1 MSYTL
6 LSLHDLHKTYG
17 AKIILKS
24 VSLRLNR
31 GTRSALVGENGVG
44 KTTLARIIIGQESAD
59 SGTLTCAPSVIVGY
73 LPQELNAPADL
84 SIAQYIAQALGEL
97 QALERDLHELGEA
110 LAQPALSPEQQAELM
125 ARYGEA
131 QDVYERRGG
140 YELPLRLAQVM
151 AGLGIDYLEQNRP
164 LASLSGGERTRVALC
179 ALLLQ
184 APDVLI
190 LDEPTNH
197 LDFTGIRW
205 LEGYLRS
212 YAGALLL
219 ITHDRVFLDA
229 VATHIIELSALTHS
243 AKQYVGNYSE
253 YVAQRE
259 REHAQALAA
268 YEGRLEEMSRLSRL
282 IKHTQHNTRSQPSI
296 SDGDKF
302 LRYKMEQ
309 TAQRTRSA
317 KIRDAEQRLA
327 VLEDNALENPRRTWR
342 LEYAFQPVPLIS
354 QTPLNF
360 MGVSH
365 AYGERVLFSDASAT
379 LYKGQ
384 RVALVAPN
392 GAGKSTLL
400 RLLAG
405 QEALQSGAMERV
417 SASQLAY
424 LSQDGEEL
432 SADQRAL
439 DCLRSAA
446 PMPMDE
452 RQAQAELHR
461 AGLWGDEALLRKRV
475 GELSM
480 GQKRKLGLARLIV
493 SQANVLLLDEPTNHL
508 DLLSLEALE
517 EALCHFS
524 GALIAATHDR
534 RFIERVA
541 NQIWRIENQQLI
553 IETR

>member
-6 LSLHDLHKTYG
+6 LSLNDLHKSYG
-17 AKIILKS
+17 DKRVLNNI
-24 VSLRLNR
+24 SLRLNR
-31 GTRSALVGENGVG
+31 ATRSALVGENGVG
-44 KTTLARIIIGQESAD
+44 KTTLARLIIGQEWAD
-59 SGTLTCAPSVIVGY
+59 SGTITLAPSASLGY
-73 LPQELNAPADL
+73 LPQEVSAPVGI
-84 SIAQYIAQALGEL
+84 SIEQYIAQALGEL
-97 QALERDLHELGEA
+97 YQLEAQLEA
-110 LAQPALSPEQQAELM
+110 LGAALANPFISPEQQAEHL
-125 ARYGEA
+125 A
-131 QDVYERRGG
+131 QYAEVQDAYERRGG

-151 AGLGIDYLEQNRP
+151 AGLSIDYLEQSRQ
-164 LASLSGGERTRVALC
+164 LTSLSGGERTRVALC

-197 LDFTGIRW
+197 LDFAGIAW
-205 LEGYLRS
+205 LEGYLRN

-219 ITHDRVFLDA
+219 IAHDRAFLDA

-243 AKQYVGNYSE
+243 TQLYHGNYSA

-259 REHAQALAA
+259 REQAQALDA
-268 YEGRLEEMSRLSRL
+268 YEARLEEMNRLSRL

-302 LRYKMEQ
+302 MRYKMAQ
-309 TAQRTRSA
+309 TAQKTRSA
-317 KIRDAEQRLA
+317 KIRDAEQRLT
-327 VLEDNALENPRRTWR
+327 VLEDDKLDNPRRTWR
-342 LEYAFQPVPLIS
+342 IEYAFQPAPLIS

-360 MGVSH
+360 AGVSH
-365 AYGERVLFSDASAT
+365 AYAERTLFSDASAT

-392 GAGKSTLL
+392 GTGKSTLL

-405 QEALQSGAMERV
+405 QEALQSGTVERV
-417 SASQLAY
+417 SASRLAY

-432 SADQRAL
+432 PADQRAL
-439 DCLRSAA
+439 DCLRDAS

-461 AGLWGDEALLRKRV
+461 AGLWGDSALMRKRV
-475 GELSM
+475 AELSM
-480 GQKRKLGLARLIV
+480 GQKRKLGLARLIA

-517 EALCHFS
+517 EALCGFG

-541 NQIWRIENQQLI
+541 NQIWRIEAGRLI
-553 IETR
+553 VEL